1 MNFSLTDSI
10 GKKIYTTI
18 GIALCTTV
26 IIVIV
31 SLVCFRVLD
40 RIVRIARSERDHSVN
55 YYQATSSFEVYVRHR
70 DQQSFDEFKRHM
82 VVTNY
87 INGIFGSLIE
97 NLKIKPKAD
106 LAKEIE
112 DNFPAFNY
120 DQAMDLVGMVGI
132 LSSKREVSF
141 LIETAWKGNKQTSEY
156 LLLAEKYHQSQ
167 DLEEKKVIL
176 ARMADISGTVD
187 QLTKDFSA
195 GVSDLAEWAVSLVGK
210 VLLGLF
216 AALFIAGVGIAI
228 SVTRSITV
236 PLKAAIDL
244 GRVISEGDLS
254 QRLES
259 TSKDETGILI
269 KALNQICDQMGE
281 SIAQITAASQQLA
294 EGASEQAA
302 AMEETSSSLE
312 EVSSMIK
319 QNADNSTQADNL
331 MKDTSQIIARAN
343 DFMTGLIKSM
353 GEISRASEETSKI
366 IKTID
371 EIAFQ
376 TNLLA
381 LNAAVE
387 AARAGEAG
395 AGFAVVADEVRNL
408 AMRSAEAA
416 NNTTSLIEGTV
427 KKVMEG
433 SELATRTN
441 ESFSRVAVSSAK
453 VGDLLGDVA
462 VASTEQAEGIEQINK
477 AISEMDVVIQQNA
490 ANAEE
495 LASSV
500 AMFKTMRVDLP
511 GMPLKGRRYLC

>member
-10 GKKIYTTI
+10 GKKIYTTLS
-18 GIALCTTV
+18 IALCVTV
-26 IIVIV
+26 VIVIV
-31 SLVCFRVLD
+31 SLICCRVLD

-55 YYQATSSFEVYVRHR
+55 YYQATSAFEVFIRHK
-70 DQQSFDEFKRHM
+70 DQQSFDEFKHHM
-82 VVTNY
+82 EVANN

-97 NLKIKPKAD
+97 NLKQKPKTD

-132 LSSKREVSF
+132 LSSRREVSF
-141 LIETAWKGNKQTSEY
+141 LIETSQKGNKQTSEY

-167 DLEEKKVIL
+167 DLEEKEDTLV
-176 ARMADISGTVD
+176 RMANINRMVV

-195 GVSDLAEWAVSLVGK
+195 GVSDLADWTVSLVAK

-216 AALFIAGVGIAI
+216 VVLFFAGVGMAI

-244 GRVISEGDLS
+244 GCVISEGDLS

-259 TSKDETGILI
+259 TSKDETGILTQ
-269 KALNQICDQMGE
+269 ALNRICDQMGE

-319 QNADNSTQADNL
+319 QNADNSTKANNL
-331 MKDTSQIIARAN
+331 MKDTSQIIAQAN
-343 DFMTGLIKSM
+343 KFMTELIKSM
-353 GEISRASEETSKI
+353 GEISRESEKTSVI

-416 NNTTSLIEGTV
+416 KNTTNLIEGTV

-433 SELATRTN
+433 SESATRTN

-453 VGDLLGDVA
+453 VGDLLGDIA
-462 VASTEQAEGIEQINK
+462 MASTEQAEGIEQINK
-477 AISEMDVVIQQNA
+477 AVSEMDVVIQQNA

-500 AMFKTMRVDLP
+500 AMFETMRVDLP
-511 GMPLKGRRYLC
+511 EMPPKGRRCLC

>member
-1 MNFSLTDSI
+1 
-10 GKKIYTTI
+10 
-18 GIALCTTV
+18 
-26 IIVIV
+26 
-31 SLVCFRVLD
+31 
-40 RIVRIARSERDHSVN
+40 VN
-55 YYQATSSFEVYVRHR
+55 YYQAASAFEAFVRHK

-82 VVTNY
+82 EVANCL
-87 INGIFGSLIE
+87 NGIFGSLIE
-97 NLKIKPKAD
+97 NLKQKPKAD
-106 LAKEIE
+106 RAKEIN

-120 DQAMDLVGMVGI
+120 DQAMDLDRMVDI
-132 LSSKREVSF
+132 LSSKREISF
-141 LIETAWKGNKQTSEY
+141 LIDTAWKTNKQTSEY
-156 LLLAEKYHQSQ
+156 LLLAEKYRQSQ
-167 DLEEKKVIL
+167 DLEEKEDIL
-176 ARMADISGTVD
+176 VRMADISRTVD
-187 QLTKDFSA
+187 QFAKDLSA

-216 AALFIAGVGIAI
+216 VALLIAGVGIAI
-228 SVTRSITV
+228 TVTRSITV

-269 KALNQICDQMGE
+269 QALNQICDQMGE

-331 MKDTSQIIARAN
+331 MKDTGQIIARAN

-453 VGDLLGDVA
+453 VGDLLGDIA

-495 LASSV
+495 LAAVV
-500 AMFKTMRVDLP
+500 AMFKTQ
-511 GMPLKGRRYLC
+511 